1 MSERET
7 DGRAPISRASGISI
21 GLAIAA
27 LVVTASGAWAVSG
40 FWATWGA
47 WTTSTDAR
55 LLSIERKVDASG
67 EDRWR
72 GMDMVRWTE
81 RLREHNPGLEVPSP
95 FTEPGR

>member
-1 MSERET
+1 MATSSQTITRL
-7 DGRAPISRASGISI
+7 SGISI
-21 GLAIAA
+21 GLAT
-27 LVVTASGAWAVSG
+27 LVVVATASGAWAVAD
-40 FWATWGA
+40 FWARWDS

-72 GMDMVRWTE
+72 GMDMIRWTD